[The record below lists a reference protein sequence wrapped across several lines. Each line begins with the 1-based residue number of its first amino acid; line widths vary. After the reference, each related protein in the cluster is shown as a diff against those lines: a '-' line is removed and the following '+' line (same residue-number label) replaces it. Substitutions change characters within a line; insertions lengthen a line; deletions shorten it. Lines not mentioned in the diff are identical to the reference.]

1 MKPVIFVL
9 LALCLYSFQNV
20 LFEQKLTRLNTF
32 SVLVYCYLVMLPF
45 ALVGLFFVKPVAG
58 ADVMPTGWTL
68 ATIAFVGAC
77 WFLADALYIGA
88 YAAGGDMFTITSIMI
103 MLPVGGT
110 IIRYFW
116 VGGLPNRYQMVGY
129 FCAALAVLLIVK
141 GKTAEAAIVKS

>member
-9 LALCLYSFQNV
+9 LALGLYSFQNV

-32 SVLVYCYLVMLPF
+32 SVLVYSYLVMLPF

-58 ADVMPTGWTL
+58 ADVMPTGSTL
-68 ATIAFVGAC
+68 AIIAFVGTC

-103 MLPVGGT
+103 MLPLGGT

-129 FCAALAVLLIVK
+129 ACAAIAVLLIVK